1 MKAFA
6 TGHGLVGMDTAVDR
20 FSGSL
25 PGSTRPRAG
34 GELYADLIP
43 LAAPLPGEQYGF
55 EVDLDRC
62 TGCKACV
69 VACHSLNGLAENEWW
84 REAGTLTGE
93 HEGGAW
99 LQTVTS
105 ACHHCLDPGC
115 AEGCPV
121 QAYEKDAVT
130 GVVRHLD
137 DQCIGCRY
145 CEMKCPY
152 GVPKYRAD
160 LGIVRKCDLCVGR
173 LQAGEAPA
181 CVQACPGGA
190 IRVRKVSVAELR
202 QEAPEVRMLPTAFP
216 SGYTRPATRYV
227 SSKGVALEAWAV
239 GGETR
244 GPEEAHLPLVWM
256 LGLTQLALGL
266 EVCALWR
273 ACTGDMAGALI
284 WERGAAVLLVGGLVG
299 AFFHLG
305 RPLGA
310 WRFFLGLR
318 TSWMS
323 REILAFNLAVPM
335 VLGSACCAAFLD
347 FAVFPRWAAC
357 GALGVAVWTSG
368 MIYVDTRRLGWGHV
382 SVFGEF
388 LSTGMGSGV
397 LAALA
402 LGHFDQE
409 GAVLR
414 GVLPWGA
421 VALWGLIAVWVGTAG
436 FWLPREVLRFRDRVL
451 PAARWI
457 DATWLIVT
465 GALICSAAC
474 GHSGDLQGGILALVL
489 ATASLWRR
497 YAFFVGTPAPRMPLG
512 GHQC

>member
-1 MKAFA
+1 MKVFA
-6 TGHGLVGMDTAVDR
+6 GEHGLVGMDTAVDR

-25 PGSTRPRAG
+25 PGSTRPRTG
-34 GELYADLIP
+34 GALYADLIP
-43 LAAPLPGEQYGF
+43 LSAPLPGEQYGF

-69 VACHSLNGLAENEWW
+69 VACHSLNGLAETEWW

-121 QAYEKDAVT
+121 QAYEKDAGT

-145 CEMKCPY
+145 CELKCPY

-173 LQAGEAPA
+173 LQVGEAPA

-190 IRVRKVSVAELR
+190 IRVRNVSVAALR
-202 QEAPEVRMLPTAFP
+202 QEAPEERMLPTAFP

-227 SSKGVALEAWAV
+227 SSKGMAVDAWAV
-239 GGETR
+239 GDETR

-256 LGLTQLALGL
+256 LALTQLALGL
-266 EVCALWR
+266 E
-273 ACTGDMAGALI
+273 AGAL
-284 WERGAAVLLVGGLVG
+284 WSACNGDTAGALSLERWATGLLVGGLVG
-299 AFFHLG
+299 AFLHLG

-323 REILAFNLAVPM
+323 REILAFNLTVPIF
-335 VLGSACCAAFLD
+335 LGSVCSSGFVD
-347 FAVFPRWAAC
+347 FTTFPRLAAC
-357 GALGVAVWTSG
+357 VALGIAVWTSG
-368 MIYVDTRRLGWGHV
+368 MIYVDTRRPGWGRK

-388 LSTGMGSGV
+388 LSTGVVSGL

-402 LGHFDQE
+402 LARLDDDG
-409 GAVLR
+409 GALWGRV
-414 GVLPWGA
+414 PWVA
-421 VALWGLIAVWVGTAG
+421 AALWGLLAVWVGTEG
-436 FWLPREVLRFRDRVL
+436 FWLPQEVRRFRERVL
-451 PAARWI
+451 PAARWV
-457 DATWLIVT
+457 DACWLGVT
-465 GALICSAAC
+465 GALILSA
-474 GHSGDLQGGILALVL
+474 GFSPDGGLRGGILALVL
-489 ATASLWRR
+489 AAASLWRR
-497 YAFFVGTPAPRMPLG
+497 YLFFVGTPAPRMPLG